1 MTDVLDAAADFVWR
15 TGRLIDRHRFAHQFL
30 GGDRAPVLAALAAYQ
45 NPDGG
50 FGNALE
56 PDLRGPASQPETL
69 EVAFRVLDG
78 VDAMDDPMVTAA
90 CDWLVGASTAEG
102 GVPFVLPSAL
112 EHPRA
117 PWWQTGQDPP
127 ASLVPT
133 AAIAGLLHK
142 HRVDHP
148 WLAPATAWTWRAVDA
163 IEQTS
168 PYEVRSVLPF
178 LEHVPDRERAEAAFR
193 RVGELTLAQGLVAL
207 DPAAEGEV
215 HGPLEFAP
223 GPDSMARR
231 LFADEVI
238 EAHLDHLLASQR
250 PDGGWTV
257 NFPAWTEAAGLEWR
271 AWVTVHNLG
280 VLRSYGRLG

>member
-30 GGDRAPVLAALAAYQ
+30 GGDRAPVLDALAAYQ

-69 EVAFRVLDG
+69 EVAFWVLDG
-78 VDAMDDPMVTAA
+78 VDTMDDPMVTAA
-90 CDWLVGASTAEG
+90 V
-102 GVPFVLPSAL
+102 
-112 EHPRA
+112 
-117 PWWQTGQDPP
+117 
-127 ASLVPT
+127 
-133 AAIAGLLHK
+133 AGLLHK

-148 WLAPATAWTWRAVDA
+148 WLAPATAWTWGAVDA
-163 IEQTS
+163 I
-168 PYEVRSVLPF
+168 
-178 LEHVPDRERAEAAFR
+178 D
-193 RVGELTLAQGLVAL
+193 
-207 DPAAEGEV
+207 
-215 HGPLEFAP
+215 GPLEFAP